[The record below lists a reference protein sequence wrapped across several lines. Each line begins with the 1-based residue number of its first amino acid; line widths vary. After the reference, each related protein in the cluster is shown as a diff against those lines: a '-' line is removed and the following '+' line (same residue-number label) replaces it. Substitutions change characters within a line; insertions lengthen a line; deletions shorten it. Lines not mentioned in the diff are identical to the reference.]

1 MAISYSNPYQNVTI
15 PANSTESTKTG
26 SGVRTTHKASSGITH
41 GGGNESGGSGTTHG
55 GGGGKFSDNSAQLGT
70 LNSYGRSFR
79 INQIRIF
86 DAFNN
91 SKLNDEGYSL
101 LDIKTNSN
109 NNYVCTVLGPDG
121 NAYSVV
127 LDAPMYTYGDNGK
140 HAFVDTEVK
149 NPDYEDA
156 HPTPGTVTEKDLF
169 NALYDDAFLQDAFNP
184 NSANFALGN
193 TYNNIKTSLAEQE
206 QAAQDE
212 ARAKQSNAAIG
223 ILLDKVN
230 NMGYANAGRTFTA
243 DDYKA
248 LSALFPKAS
257 DAQITNMI
265 ASSDPYAVL
274 ANYLSDPDREDNID
288 TATLQDYLQLA
299 GVLNSTA
306 RTRTDNTIQQQRNAA
321 LKQIANDE
329 ELYANLISQLR
340 SDAAS
345 GVAAGHRAANVGDV
359 AKKANASY
367 SDIAKTLYESLA
379 SGENSQA
386 DNIRQTLYNNSI
398 GAYQNYTAQQIAL
411 ALEAANKF
419 SQQSADF
426 QSVLDAYQQALAAES
441 YKMQRNAAD
450 EKARIEN
457 EATVRASQVAAQAQ
471 ADNANASANADLLSQ
486 YGQLISNYTGG
497 TNTAAALDTLKNNIN
512 NTSAVSQGGTSVTP
526 EYIKNPYIDETV
538 YNALV
543 NNSTYAKYLSPERL
557 SYFLQDKKYADVAK
571 ENGIDYLMDAYGLS
585 NLYAQAAEEANKESD
600 KVFNAAQKAY
610 LAAVAAGDTQT
621 IAQLTGVAATAGA
634 SRGNL
639 YGTSAL
645 ANQFSQQ
652 RRNATIG
659 NTLLQDQINQQTA
672 NLDALVRAKQQGL
685 SDRVNYLGN
694 GTGSSP
700 SGLLGATSLY
710 NSVSGSNRSKYSD
723 IAGETMLSQAEQND
737 IISTLG
743 NAANSARAQLASTYN
758 SANGAAAATNA
769 NVDATRK
776 GLTTALNTSK
786 TSNNTVI
793 KKATK

>member
-1 MAISYSNPYQNVTI
+1 
-15 PANSTESTKTG
+15 
-26 SGVRTTHKASSGITH
+26 
-41 GGGNESGGSGTTHG
+41 
-55 GGGGKFSDNSAQLGT
+55 
-70 LNSYGRSFR
+70 
-79 INQIRIF
+79 
-86 DAFNN
+86 
-91 SKLNDEGYSL
+91 
-101 LDIKTNSN
+101 
-109 NNYVCTVLGPDG
+109 
-121 NAYSVV
+121 
-127 LDAPMYTYGDNGK
+127 
-140 HAFVDTEVK
+140 
-149 NPDYEDA
+149 
-156 HPTPGTVTEKDLF
+156 
-169 NALYDDAFLQDAFNP
+169 
-184 NSANFALGN
+184 
-193 TYNNIKTSLAEQE
+193 
-206 QAAQDE
+206 
-212 ARAKQSNAAIG
+212 
-223 ILLDKVN
+223 
-230 NMGYANAGRTFTA
+230 MGYANAGRTFTA

-288 TATLQDYLQLA
+288 AATLQDYLQLA

-321 LKQIANDE
+321 LKQIMNDE
-329 ELYANLISQLR
+329 ELYANLVSQFR

-345 GVAAGHRAANVGDV
+345 GVAAGQRAANVGNV
-359 AKKANASY
+359 ANKANAAY
-367 SDIAKTLYESLA
+367 SDTAKTLYESLA

-411 ALEAANKF
+411 ALEAANRF

-497 TNTAAALDTLKNNIN
+497 TNTADALGTLKNNIN